1 MCNYTP
7 TLKVEKGLIKY
18 PSTVLFSPPHVLVLP
33 ALLQFP
39 PPTSPW
45 DTRPYTLQNPRL
57 LIFQDTSLI

>member
-39 PPTSPW
+39 PHLPPPLGILAPTLSKI
-45 DTRPYTLQNPRL
+45 QGC
-57 LIFQDTSLI
+57 

>member
-39 PPTSPW
+39 PPP
-45 DTRPYTLQNPRL
+45 PLGILAPTLSKIQGC
-57 LIFQDTSLI
+57 